1 LIRSAWLISVLTK
14 GLEWPLVKSIRG
26 VIGFVQTVE
35 AGSFA
40 GAARKLGITPVA
52 VSKNVQRLE
61 RHLGVRLLRRST
73 RKLSL
78 TEEGRA
84 YYERC
89 TGPLRELENAES
101 AIAEKGRSPAGTLRV
116 TCLSP
121 FGRTYVLPLVPAF
134 SRLYPTIELELHLD
148 DAVSDMIA
156 GGYDVGIR
164 AGEARDGSMVM
175 REIAPLNFVIC
186 GAPSYLAERG
196 VPDKVSD
203 LSKHN
208 CLRLRGRGS
217 GQPLQWRSGPK
228 KLANSSVS
236 GNFLANDITTLVTA
250 AVLGQGLVYA
260 PLPLVLPLFR
270 TGALRPVLPECVSQ
284 PARIFIHYASR
295 KHLPARVKA
304 FVNFM
309 LEQLRGNPDLR
320 SDPQTLLAPFVSLGS
335 RQRSGSDRRNLDR
348 QRKF

>member
-1 LIRSAWLISVLTK
+1 MKGISGAV
-14 GLEWPLVKSIRG
+14 
-26 VIGFVQTVE
+26 GFVRTVE

-40 GAARKLGITPVA
+40 GAAKKLGITPVA

-61 RHLGVRLLRRST
+61 QRLSVRLLRRST

-78 TEEGRA
+78 TEEGRL

-89 TGPLRELENAES
+89 VGPLRELESAES
-101 AIAEKGRSPAGTLRV
+101 AITEKSRSPTGTVRV
-116 TCLSP
+116 TSLSP
-121 FGRTYVLPLVPAF
+121 FGRTYVLPLIPAF
-134 SRLYPTIELELHLD
+134 SRRYPGIELELRLD

-175 REIAPLNFVIC
+175 REVAPLNFVVC
-186 GAPSYLAERG
+186 GAPSYFAERG
-196 VPDKVSD
+196 IPLTVAD

-208 CLRLRGRGS
+208 CLRLRGRGPATHS
-217 GQPLQWRSGPK
+217 LEWRLGPTGPADSPSIK
-228 KLANSSVS
+228 
-236 GNFLANDITTLVTA
+236 GNFLAHDIATLVTA
-250 AVLGQGLVYA
+250 AVHGQGLVFA

-270 TGALRPVLPECVSQ
+270 TGELRPVLPECVSQ
-284 PARIFIHYASR
+284 PARIFIHYLSR

-309 LEQLRGNPDLR
+309 LEHLRRNPDLT
-320 SDPQTLLAPFVSLGS
+320 SDPQALLAPFVSLALKAS
-335 RQRSGSDRRNLDR
+335 ANAPYPARRVT
-348 QRKF
+348 

>member
-1 LIRSAWLISVLTK
+1 MK
-14 GLEWPLVKSIRG
+14 GMSG
-26 VIGFVQTVE
+26 AIGFVRTVE

-52 VSKNVQRLE
+52 VSKNVLRLE
-61 RHLGVRLLRRST
+61 QRLGVRLLQRST

-78 TEEGRA
+78 TEEGRL

-89 TGPLRELENAES
+89 VGPLRELESAES
-101 AIAEKGRSPAGTLRV
+101 AITEKGRSPSGTVRV

-121 FGRTYVLPLVPAF
+121 FGRAYVLPLIPAF
-134 SRLYPTIELELHLD
+134 SRLYPGIELDLRFD

-175 REIAPLNFVIC
+175 REVAPLNFVIC

-196 VPDKVSD
+196 IPLTVAD

-208 CLRLRGRGS
+208 CMRLRGRGPAAGS
-217 GQPLQWRSGPK
+217 LKWRLGPRE
-228 KLANSSVS
+228 LADSASIK
-236 GNFLANDITTLVTA
+236 GNLIAHDITTLVTA
-250 AVLGQGLVYA
+250 AVHGQGLVFA
-260 PLPLVLPLFR
+260 PLPFVLPLFR
-270 TGALRPVLPECVSQ
+270 AGELRPVLPECISQ
-284 PARIFIHYASR
+284 PARIFIHYVSR
-295 KHLPARVKA
+295 KHLPVRVKA

-309 LEQLRGNPDLR
+309 LEQLRGNPDLT
-320 SDPQTLLAPFVSLGS
+320 SDPRALLAPFVNLAIKPSAGAP
-335 RQRSGSDRRNLDR
+335 RPARRVT
-348 QRKF
+348 